1 MKWNWG
7 KSIVLAFVLFCGFIS
22 SIVVA
27 AFQQDFDLVS
37 VTYYQDELV
46 YQERI
51 QEHINLAQS
60 GAKVS
65 ITQEGRSVVFSFPQ
79 EFSGAKGEIHFYHP
93 SRSIFDR
100 SFSISLNE
108 KRQQTIFGEELTKGR
123 YKVKLT
129 WTSGGVDYFQEEGIF
144 IR

>member
-7 KSIVLAFVLFCGFIS
+7 KSIVVAFVLFCGFIS

-37 VTYYQDELV
+37 DTYYQDELV

-51 QEHINLAQS
+51 QEHSNLAQS
-60 GAKVS
+60 GVKVS
-65 ITQEGRSVVFSFPQ
+65 ITQGDNRVIFSFPQ
-79 EFSGAKGEIHFYHP
+79 EFSGANGEIHFYHP

-100 SFSISLNE
+100 SFNISLDE
-108 KRQQTIFGEELTKGR
+108 ARKQSIFGEELTKGR
-123 YKVKLT
+123 YKVKLS
-129 WTSGGVDYFQEEGIF
+129 WTSNGKDYFQEEEIF